1 MKLVFPAALFLAVLA
16 GPARTQPPRAYFPW
30 WDSEVARDISLTGAQ
45 RDRIKE
51 VQQRFRD
58 QMIDQRAALEKAEA
72 RLEDVYDDESIDEA
86 RASAAI
92 EDLITARGAMTRSLT
107 LMSLELRKVLSA
119 EQWAALQKKIRR
131 FRSERFSNRRPL
143 GLRDRGQPPP
153 PAPPEP

>member
-1 MKLVFPAALFLAVLA
+1 MKLVFPAALFVAVLA
-16 GPARTQPPRAYFPW
+16 GPALTQPPRAYFPW

-51 VQQRFRD
+51 VQQKFRD

-72 RLEDVYDDESIDEA
+72 RLEDVYDDDSIDEA

-92 EDLITARGAMTRSLT
+92 EDLIAARGAMTRSLT
-107 LMSLELRKVLSA
+107 LMSLELRKVLTA

-131 FRSERFSNRRPL
+131 FRSERFSGRHPAP
-143 GLRDRGQPPP
+143 LRDRRQPPP
-153 PAPPEP
+153 PHPPEL